1 MGHSKRAWSLAV
13 VAVALAA
20 CGGQL
25 SGSGGTT
32 STAPI
37 VVDLVGTFSGQNA
50 DLGGWAWD
58 GVSLAVNQAN
68 AQGGVNGRKIT
79 LQKYDDQGQPTV
91 GTDLAQRAIS
101 DHATMVYGSDLST
114 ITLAMIPTLT
124 AAKIPQ
130 ITSGQAPAIL
140 AQGSSYIFLDST
152 TSGVFDQTLA
162 DYLVSK
168 QRLTSIAMVTNNDAY
183 GKGEHDAFLAELAKL
198 SVKPTID
205 RVVTPDQ
212 KDFTSVLT
220 DVRGTSPKA
229 LFIGAEEVE
238 TGLIAKQARS
248 LGITATLTGG
258 APMGTPTYLQTA
270 GADVAEGTVMTS
282 PYLDNDANARTR
294 AFATAYRKAYGQDPE
309 LHGAKAYDG
318 MNVFIAAM
326 RKSGSD
332 LSGPKLIAAVR
343 SVSYDGLLGHF
354 KFDDTGLGLHAT
366 QIGFIKGGKV
376 VPA

>member
-25 SGSGGTT
+25 SGSGGAT

-68 AQGGVNGRKIT
+68 AKGGVNGRKIT

-140 AQGSSYIFLDST
+140 AQGSSYVFLDST

-183 GKGEHDAFLAELAKL
+183 GKGEHDAFLAELTKL

-220 DVRGTSPKA
+220 DVRDTSPKA

-270 GADVAEGTVMTS
+270 GADVAEGTIMTS
-282 PYLDNDANARTR
+282 PYLDNNANARTR

-354 KFDDTGLGLHAT
+354 KFDSTGLGLHAT

>member
-1 MGHSKRAWSLAV
+1 MGRMKWTASLAAIV
-13 VAVALAA
+13 MALLA

-25 SGSGGTT
+25 SGSGGST
-32 STAPI
+32 SSAPI
-37 VVDLVGTFSGQNA
+37 VVDLIGTFSGQNA
-50 DLGGWAWD
+50 DLGNWAWD
-58 GVSLAVNQAN
+58 GVKLAIDGAN
-68 AQGGVNGRKIT
+68 AKGGISGRRIT

-114 ITLAMIPTLT
+114 VTLAMIPTLT
-124 AAKIPQ
+124 SARIPQ

-140 AQGSSYIFLDST
+140 SQGSSYIFLDST

-162 DYLVSK
+162 HYLVEK
-168 QRLTSIAMVTNNDAY
+168 QHITSIAMVTNNDAY
-183 GKGEHDAFLAELAKL
+183 GKGEHDSFLGELTKL
-198 SVKPTID
+198 SLTPTID
-205 RVVTPDQ
+205 KIVTPDQ

-220 DVRGTSPKA
+220 EVRATSSKA

-258 APMGTPTYLQTA
+258 APMGTPTYLLTA
-270 GADVAEGTVMTS
+270 GADVAEGTIMTS
-282 PYLDNDANARTR
+282 PYLDNNANSRTR
-294 AFATAYRKAYGQDPE
+294 AFAAAYRKAYGQDPE

-318 MNVFIAAM
+318 MSVFIAAM
-326 RKSGSD
+326 RKAGSD
-332 LSGPKLIAAVR
+332 LSGPKLTEAVR
-343 SVSYDGLLGHF
+343 SIEYDGLLGHF
-354 KFDDTGLGLHAT
+354 KYDDRGLGLHAT

>member
-1 MGHSKRAWSLAV
+1 MGRIKWTVSLA
-13 VAVALAA
+13 AIAMALLA

-25 SGSGGTT
+25 SGSGGST
-32 STAPI
+32 SSAPI

-50 DLGGWAWD
+50 DLGSWAWD
-58 GVSLAVNQAN
+58 GVKLAVDGAN
-68 AQGGVNGRKIT
+68 AKGGINGRKIT

-124 AAKIPQ
+124 SARIPQ

-140 AQGSSYIFLDST
+140 GQGSSYIFLDST

-162 DYLVSK
+162 DYLVEK
-168 QRLTSIAMVTNNDAY
+168 QHITSIAMVTNNDAY
-183 GKGEHDAFLAELAKL
+183 GKGEHDSFLGELTKL
-198 SVKPTID
+198 SLTPTID
-205 RVVTPDQ
+205 KVVTPDQ

-220 DVRGTSPKA
+220 EVRATSPKA

-248 LGITATLTGG
+248 FGISATLTGG

-270 GADVAEGTVMTS
+270 GADVAEGTIMTS
-282 PYLDNDANARTR
+282 PYLDNNANSRTR
-294 AFATAYRKAYGQDPE
+294 AFAAAYRKAYGQDPE

-318 MNVFIAAM
+318 MSVFIAAM
-326 RKSGSD
+326 RKAGSD
-332 LSGPKLIAAVR
+332 LSGPKLTAAVR
-343 SVSYDGLLGHF
+343 SIEYDGLLGHF
-354 KFDDTGLGLHAT
+354 KYDDHGLGLHAT
-366 QIGFIKGGKV
+366 QIGFIRGGKV